1 MPKLDRKNP
10 LLVNKYK
17 HSLQENDPVFPQ
29 RVHTFFKPTVRLLNE
44 DSPYRFPIL
53 CMMVILALYVSF
65 EIWYSLYTRRPVIQ
79 PAAGN
84 FNNAEIT
91 ISGFNSCL
99 NSCDEQEQVLVW
111 LTEPDPTNM
120 RKPDFEL
127 YPFNYGGT
135 LCIKRLERNDQKES
149 GVFNSIKNAKDQTV
163 WVKQGKS
170 KVHKITFGHVTL
182 TMHLNEFE
190 LVGMKVPH
198 SPTRVDFHDVN
209 LDAKRRSLVNGFTEK
224 LARAT
229 EYKQYDRNIINMIG
243 KYNGAELPGQDNNPL
258 LSVYVNTFDTVTEFD
273 QYTNYNSGQYENL
286 VDAVKGGRD
295 IFASYVQNNERI
307 VRKVHVLTCT
317 KQECN
322 SCATYGFRTS

>member
-53 CMMVILALYVSF
+53 CMMVIFALFVSVQ
-65 EIWYSLYTRRPVIQ
+65 IWYSLHTRRPVIQ

-91 ISGFNSCL
+91 IYGFSLCFNST
-99 NSCDEQEQVLVW
+99 DKQKQVLIW

-127 YPFNYGGT
+127 YPFAYT
-135 LCIKRLERNDQKES
+135 LHIERSERNES
-149 GVFNSIKNAKDQTV
+149 LFNSIKNAKNQTV

-170 KVHKITFGHVTL
+170 KVHKITFGDVTL
-182 TMHLNEFE
+182 IVHKRDKFE
-190 LVGMKVPH
+190 LMGMNVPH
-198 SPTRVDFHDVN
+198 NPTRVEFHDVN
-209 LDAKRRSLVNGFTEK
+209 LDAAKRRSMVNAYTEK

-229 EYKQYDRNIINMIG
+229 EYKRYDRNIINSIG
-243 KYNGAELPGQDNNPL
+243 KYYGDDLHVRDNNLL
-258 LSVYVNTFDTVTEFD
+258 LSVDVKPSSTVTD
-273 QYTNYNSGQYENL
+273 INNDILKVTLGQCTSNHMKNL
-286 VDAVKGGRD
+286 ADAVKGGRD

-317 KQECN
+317 KQKCS
-322 SCATYGFRTS
+322 SCARA

>member
-1 MPKLDRKNP
+1 MPKH
-10 LLVNKYK
+10 NKHKPGVYANE
-17 HSLQENDPVFPQ
+17 SGFLQ
-29 RVHTFFKPTVRLLNE
+29 RVHTFFKPAVRLLNE
-44 DSPYRFPIL
+44 DSPYRGPIL
-53 CMMVILALYVSF
+53 CVMVILALYVSF
-65 EIWYSLYTRRPVIQ
+65 QIWYCLYTRRPVIQ

-99 NSCDEQEQVLVW
+99 NSCDEQEQVFVW

-149 GVFNSIKNAKDQTV
+149 GVFNSIKNAKNQTV

-182 TMHLNEFE
+182 TMHMDEFE

-198 SPTRVDFHDVN
+198 NPTRVDFHDVD

-229 EYKQYDRNIINMIG
+229 EYKQYERNIINMIG
-243 KYNGAELPGQDNNPL
+243 KYSELPGQDDHLL
-258 LSVYVNTFDTVTEFD
+258 LSVDVEPSNTVTKIHSRRTDFE
-273 QYTNYNSGQYENL
+273 QYEKL
-286 VDAVKGGRD
+286 TDAVKGGRD
-295 IFASYVQNNERI
+295 IFASYVQNNERT

-317 KQECN
+317 KQECL
-322 SCATYGFRTS
+322 SCATYAYGFRTS

>member
-1 MPKLDRKNP
+1 MPNLDIKNP
-10 LLVNKYK
+10 LLVNMHKPG
-17 HSLQENDPVFPQ
+17 LQENDPGFPQ

-65 EIWYSLYTRRPVIQ
+65 QIWYCLYTRRPVIQ

-84 FNNAEIT
+84 FNNVEIT
-91 ISGFNSCL
+91 ISGFSSAL
-99 NSCDEQEQVLVW
+99 EQEPVLVW

-127 YPFNYGGT
+127 KVDALYQKFGRT
-135 LCIKRLERNDQKES
+135 LRIKRFERNVQKES
-149 GVFNSIKNAKDQTV
+149 VVFRSIKNAKDQTV

-182 TMHLNEFE
+182 TMHLNEFV

-198 SPTRVDFHDVN
+198 NPTRVDFHDVD
-209 LDAKRRSLVNGFTEK
+209 LDAKRLSLVNGFTEK

-229 EYKQYDRNIINMIG
+229 EYKQYERNIINMIG
-243 KYNGAELPGQDNNPL
+243 KYSELPGQDDHLL
-258 LSVYVNTFDTVTEFD
+258 LSVDVEPSNTVTKIHSRRTDFE
-273 QYTNYNSGQYENL
+273 QYEKL
-286 VDAVKGGRD
+286 TDAVKGGRD
-295 IFASYVQNNERI
+295 IFASYVQNNERT

-317 KQECN
+317 KQECL
-322 SCATYGFRTS
+322 SCATYAYGFRTS

>member
-1 MPKLDRKNP
+1 MPKH
-10 LLVNKYK
+10 NKHKPGVYANE
-17 HSLQENDPVFPQ
+17 SGFLQ
-29 RVHTFFKPTVRLLNE
+29 RVHTFFKPAVRLLNE
-44 DSPYRFPIL
+44 DSPYRGPIL
-53 CMMVILALYVSF
+53 CVMVILALYVSF
-65 EIWYSLYTRRPVIQ
+65 QIWYCLYTRRPVIQ

-99 NSCDEQEQVLVW
+99 NSCDEQEQVFVW

-149 GVFNSIKNAKDQTV
+149 GVFNSIKNAKNQTV

-170 KVHKITFGHVTL
+170 KVHKITFGDVTL
-182 TMHLNEFE
+182 IVHKRDKFE
-190 LVGMKVPH
+190 LVGMNVPH
-198 SPTRVDFHDVN
+198 NPTRVEFHDVN
-209 LDAKRRSLVNGFTEK
+209 LDAAKRRSMVNAYTEK

-229 EYKQYDRNIINMIG
+229 EYKRYDRNIINSIG
-243 KYNGAELPGQDNNPL
+243 KYYGDDLHVRDNNLL
-258 LSVYVNTFDTVTEFD
+258 LSVDVKPSSTVTD
-273 QYTNYNSGQYENL
+273 INNDILKVTLGQCTSNHMKNL
-286 VDAVKGGRD
+286 ADAVKGGRD

-317 KQECN
+317 KQKCS
-322 SCATYGFRTS
+322 SCARA

>member
-29 RVHTFFKPTVRLLNE
+29 RVHTFFKPSVGLLNE

-53 CMMVILALYVSF
+53 CMMVIFALFVSVQ
-65 EIWYSLYTRRPVIQ
+65 IWYSLHTRRPVIQ

-91 ISGFNSCL
+91 IYGFSLCFNST
-99 NSCDEQEQVLVW
+99 DKQKQVLIW

-127 YPFNYGGT
+127 YPFAYT
-135 LCIKRLERNDQKES
+135 LHIERSERNES
-149 GVFNSIKNAKDQTV
+149 LFNSIKNAKDQTV

-182 TMHLNEFE
+182 TMHMDEFV

-209 LDAKRRSLVNGFTEK
+209 LDAKCLSLVNGFTEK

-243 KYNGAELPGQDNNPL
+243 KYSELPGQDDHLL
-258 LSVYVNTFDTVTEFD
+258 LSVD
-273 QYTNYNSGQYENL
+273 
-286 VDAVKGGRD
+286 VKP
-295 IFASYVQNNERI
+295 
-307 VRKVHVLTCT
+307 
-317 KQECN
+317 
-322 SCATYGFRTS
+322 

>member
-1 MPKLDRKNP
+1 MPKH
-10 LLVNKYK
+10 NKHKPGVYANE
-17 HSLQENDPVFPQ
+17 SGFLQ
-29 RVHTFFKPTVRLLNE
+29 RVHTFFKPAVRLLNE
-44 DSPYRFPIL
+44 DSPYRGPIL
-53 CMMVILALYVSF
+53 CVMVILALYVSF
-65 EIWYSLYTRRPVIQ
+65 QIWYCLYTRRPVIQ

-84 FNNAEIT
+84 FNNVEIT
-91 ISGFNSCL
+91 ISGFSSAL
-99 NSCDEQEQVLVW
+99 EQEPVFVW

-127 YPFNYGGT
+127 KVDALYQKFGRT
-135 LCIKRLERNDQKES
+135 LRIKRFERNVQKES
-149 GVFNSIKNAKDQTV
+149 GVFRSIKNAKDQTV

-182 TMHLNEFE
+182 TMHMDEFE

-198 SPTRVDFHDVN
+198 NPTRVDFHDVD

-243 KYNGAELPGQDNNPL
+243 KYNGAELPRQDNNPL

-295 IFASYVQNNERI
+295 IFASYVQNNERT

-317 KQECN
+317 KQECL
-322 SCATYGFRTS
+322 SCATYAYGFRTS

>member
-229 EYKQYDRNIINMIG
+229 EYKQYERNIINMIG
-243 KYNGAELPGQDNNPL
+243 KYSELPGQDDHLL
-258 LSVYVNTFDTVTEFD
+258 LSVDVEPSRTVTGINNHIYFG
-273 QYTNYNSGQYENL
+273 QCTRNYIKNL
-286 VDAVKGGRD
+286 AGAVKGGRD

-317 KQECN
+317 KQKCS
-322 SCATYGFRTS
+322 SCARA